1 MLAVLTDQP
10 ASNLALNANWR
21 SLGQTQASVES
32 FLCRGLCWSL
42 PPPAPE
48 DEAEN
53 DMEVD
58 VPPTGLVAA
67 LRETLVLP
75 RLLPKVDP
83 DEPEAFCV
91 V

>member
-1 MLAVLTDQP
+1 M
-10 ASNLALNANWR
+10 
-21 SLGQTQASVES
+21 
-32 FLCRGLCWSL
+32 